1 MWVLVVLRGGPR
13 AVARLLDEVRTFD
26 GPLGH
31 GTLYAA
37 VARLERLALVEPTT
51 NGGGR
56 PAYRL
61 TGVGLSA
68 AGAVRALAALEEP
81 S

>member
-1 MWVLVVLRGGPR
+1 MWVLIALRDGPR
-13 AVARLLDEVRTFD
+13 AVVRLLDEVRSLD
-26 GPLGH
+26 GPVGH

-37 VARLERLALVEPTT
+37 VARLERLALVEPTI

-56 PAYRL
+56 RAYRL
-61 TGVGLSA
+61 TGLGASA
-68 AGAVRALAALEEP
+68 AGAVGALRSEGP